1 MQNTVKVKVQ
11 LLKTLD
17 DGSVDPNCYAC
28 KMGHVILT
36 SDGRISSESPA
47 VKDKRLLI
55 KKNGKV
61 DNRSAICKKT
71 VDQDKTI
78 QASLAQTSL
87 ASSLSMTQP
96 NTILTTRDST
106 ETTTP
111 SVQQGS
117 TLSITSECKSIVHA
131 TVSSVPSAPSIPS
144 VQPISTAPLSM
155 PNTMVQPPV
164 PTQKPQLSSLAPL
177 PLPPPVPAVRQSPQL
192 QTLVTTHRNPQ
203 FPSANHQEKA
213 PVPKGPEHQA
223 HHNSSVHSTES
234 IFNRAAIPRTHEFAC
249 AVYSMASTRSYFT
262 YNFLCFLQR
271 LFHRPVDTEEES
283 ILGLQPFYNC
293 LSQEAKDVL
302 MKNLPGCE
310 KELVLRLLGQS
321 IQLMSPS
328 ALSVIDAIESAISED
343 KPFTN
348 ACQTLNQLSKH
359 VRSALLTNS

>member
-1 MQNTVKVKVQ
+1 MQNTTKVKVQ

-47 VKDKRLLI
+47 VKDKQLLI

-71 VDQDKTI
+71 VDQDRTI
-78 QASLAQTSL
+78 QASLG
-87 ASSLSMTQP
+87 SSLSMTHP
-96 NTILTTRDST
+96 NTMLATRDST
-106 ETTTP
+106 ETATP
-111 SVQQGS
+111 VVQQGS
-117 TLSITSECKSIVHA
+117 TLSISSERKPTIHT
-131 TVSSVPSAPSIPS
+131 TVSPAPSAPLSIP
-144 VQPISTAPLSM
+144 
-155 PNTMVQPPV
+155 NTIVQPPASNQ
-164 PTQKPQLSSLAPL
+164 PNQLSSLAPIS
-177 PLPPPVPAVRQSPQL
+177 LPPPVPAVRQSPQL
-192 QTLVTTHRNPQ
+192 QTFATVCKNPQ
-203 FPSANHQEKA
+203 FPPLSHQEKA
-213 PVPKGPEHQA
+213 PVPKGSEHQA
-223 HHNSSVHSTES
+223 HNSSVHSTES
-234 IFNRAAIPRTHEFAC
+234 IFNRAGIPRTHEFAC
-249 AVYSMASTRSYFT
+249 AAYSMASTRSYFT

-302 MKNLPGCE
+302 MRNLPGCE

-348 ACQTLNQLSKH
+348 ACQTLYQLSKH
-359 VRSALLTNS
+359 VRSTLLANP